1 MEMAVD
7 GVRVILA
14 GAKFLLPSKKHGSSQ
29 QLFNA
34 KAPAK
39 TGAVGPQELE

>member
-14 GAKFLLPSKKHGSSQ
+14 GAKFLLPM
-29 QLFNA
+29 
-34 KAPAK
+34 
-39 TGAVGPQELE
+39 QEARLLAAII